1 MNCHDLERLFIH
13 GDLSATSP
21 LPPEADT
28 HLVICSRCREL
39 VRALR
44 MPGDEETRPSAALSQ
59 LAKDLAADLTP
70 TRSLAPAGLYL
81 LAFSGI
87 FASIVA
93 FGVYRGGT
101 LALSAMSAVQS
112 VSILCALAACG
123 LLLAGSLVRQMVPG
137 SRHRFR
143 PEFLPAIVI
152 VSLSLVVAVLFN
164 FRHERHFWQSGL
176 ACLRM
181 GLPLA
186 LLAFVPFWLLLRR
199 GAILAPRATG
209 AAAGLLSGLA
219 GTSVLEIHC
228 PNLSLS
234 HILVWHVGVSV
245 LGALGGL
252 AAGAIA
258 ETLATRH
265 RGQRPVTPEYS

>member
-1 MNCHDLERLFIH
+1 MNCHDLERIFIQ
-13 GDLSATSP
+13 GDLSVTSP
-21 LPPEADT
+21 LPPEADQ
-28 HLVICSRCREL
+28 HLMTCSRCREL
-39 VRALR
+39 VQALR

-59 LAKDLAADLTP
+59 LAKDLASDLTP
-70 TRSLAPAGLYL
+70 VRPLAPAGLYL

-123 LLLAGSLVRQMVPG
+123 LLLAGSLVHQMVPG

-143 PEFLPAIVI
+143 PVFLPAIVI
-152 VSLSLVVAVLFN
+152 VSLSLVVTVLFN

-186 LLAFVPFWLLLRR
+186 LLAFVPFWLVLRR
-199 GAILAPRATG
+199 GAILSPRATG
-209 AAAGLLSGLA
+209 AAAGLLAGLA

-252 AAGAIA
+252 AAGAIS
-258 ETLATRH
+258 ETMVRQRDH
-265 RGQRPVTPEYS
+265 RRVTP